1 MEGKRMA
8 REQGGA
14 VLVTGASNGIGRAVA
29 ARAIQDGF
37 FPVNLDLTAPAEKLP
52 GEVFYRVDLTDAEAT
67 RAVLAEVVA
76 KHAPLRL
83 VNNAG
88 MVRPASLEETTPEDL
103 EAVVALNLRAPLLCA
118 QALLPGMREARFGR
132 IVNIASRA
140 ALGKELRSAYAS
152 TKAGLIGL
160 TRTWALELAP
170 QGITVNAIGPGPIGT
185 ELFHRANPHNS
196 PKTRAIIEGVPV
208 RRLGTPEDIAH
219 AVAFFLDDRAGFTT
233 GQVIYVCG
241 GMTVGLAPA

>member
-29 ARAIQDGF
+29 ARATQDGF
-37 FPVNLDLTAPAEKLP
+37 LAVNLDVAPPGELLP
-52 GEVFYRVDLTDAEAT
+52 GETFYRVDLTDEAAT

-103 EAVVALNLRAPLLCA
+103 AAVVALNLRAPLLCA
-118 QALLPGMREARFGR
+118 QALLPAMREAGFGR

-208 RRLGTPEDIAH
+208 RRLGTPGDIAH
-219 AVAFFLDDRAGFTT
+219 AAAFFLDDRAGFVT
-233 GQVIYVCG
+233 GQVVYVCG
-241 GMTVGLAPA
+241 GMTVGLAPI